1 LQKFFFNPKSI
12 ITIISI
18 HMFITTSFKL
28 VVNREEKNQI
38 LKLMRNF
45 SSAVRFSY
53 KRLLEGF
60 TTLQTYTITRQKF
73 PELNSH
79 YVSCAVEKAR
89 EIFQSCKAR
98 GQNPK
103 KLIFGGRTLFE
114 KLKKNHLQGKRLKE
128 LKRKWKEKRQGTLL
142 SIGAKH
148 KTHKGNLNLRF
159 IPAEKGKNNL
169 WLRIALKNR
178 KFILARVKRDLSGK
192 SDKWALFLAKILSG
206 EQFPYTVE
214 LKLKDGQIYGFV
226 KFLLDVP
233 PQTITKEKGV
243 IGIDVNA
250 RPFHLA
256 LAEVSTDGNLQSYKS
271 IYLSHL
277 LKFKSRNRKEYEEWL
292 IAHEVVRFAKEKNKA
307 IAIEDIKKLPKGKR
321 GDGKAKLRKI
331 LQFFS
336 YRRIL
341 KKIESLAIWEGIEI
355 VKVNPAFTSVIGMM
369 KYCPQYFIDKDI
381 AGAYVIG
388 RKALGFKEE
397 IPKNYKKLLKSQVY
411 IQYALWRLGKM
422 EEELAGR
429 LNEEKNKYKANGI
442 KRDLRRLKREKK
454 FLEKFLMEM
463 SNSKSS
469 QSEPE
474 TQEQGNLGK
483 EPVRGEKSS
492 QKLWRVLRVAFA
504 IPLLGRLFVRDFS
517 PLRPLMVQG
526 KWEGIAERLGPDGF
540 AGPP

>member
-1 LQKFFFNPKSI
+1 
-12 ITIISI
+12 
-18 HMFITTSFKL
+18 MFITTCFKL

-60 TTLQTYTITRQKF
+60 TTLQAYTITRQKF

-103 KLIFGGRTLFE
+103 KLVFGGRALFE

-148 KTHKGNLNLRF
+148 ITHKGNLNLRF
-159 IPAEKGKNNL
+159 IPIEKDKNNL

-178 KFILARVKRDLSGK
+178 KFILARVKRGSSGK
-192 SDKWALFLAKILSG
+192 SDKWALFLEKILSG

-226 KFLLDVP
+226 RFSLDVP
-233 PQTITKEKGV
+233 SQTITKSKGV

-256 LAEVSTDGNLQSYKS
+256 LAEVSSDGNLQSYKS

-277 LKFKSRNRKEYEEWL
+277 LKCKSRNTKEYEEWL
-292 IAHEVVRFAKEKNKA
+292 IAHEVIRFAKEKGKA
-307 IAIEDIKKLPKGKR
+307 IAVEDIQKLPKGKR

-341 KKIESLAIWEGIEI
+341 KKIESLANQEGIEV

-397 IPKNYKKLLKSQVY
+397 IPENYKKLLKSQIY

-422 EEELAGR
+422 EEELR
-429 LNEEKNKYKANGI
+429 NKLNQEKNKYKANGI
-442 KRDLRRLKREKK
+442 KRDLRKLKREKK
-454 FLEKFLMEM
+454 FLEKFLMET
-463 SNSKSS
+463 NGKESS

-474 TQEQGNLGK
+474 TQKQGNQRK
-483 EPVRGEKSS
+483 EPVRGPGSG

-517 PLRPLMVQG
+517 PLRPVVVQG
-526 KWEGIAERLGPDGF
+526 KWERIASRLGPDGF
-540 AGPP
+540 AGPS

>member
-1 LQKFFFNPKSI
+1 
-12 ITIISI
+12 
-18 HMFITTSFKL
+18 MFITTCFKL
-28 VVNREEKNQI
+28 VVNREEKEQI

-45 SSAVRFSY
+45 SSAVRSSY
-53 KRLLEGF
+53 KRILEGF
-60 TTLQTYTITRQKF
+60 TTLQAYAITRQKF

-79 YVSCAVEKAR
+79 YVNCAVEKAR
-89 EIFQSCKAR
+89 EIFQSCKSR

-114 KLKKNHLQGKRLKE
+114 KLKKKHLQGKRLRE
-128 LKRKWKEKRQGTLL
+128 LKRKWKEKRQGNLL
-142 SIGAKH
+142 SIGTKH

-159 IPAEKGKNNL
+159 IPAEKGKNNFL
-169 WLRIALKNR
+169 LRIALKNR
-178 KFILARVKRDLSGK
+178 KFILAKVKRDLSGK

-206 EQFPYTVE
+206 DKFPYTVE
-214 LKLKDGQIYGFV
+214 LKLKDGQIYGFA
-226 KFLLDVP
+226 KFSLDVP
-233 PQTITKEKGV
+233 PQTITKSKGV

-256 LAEVSTDGNLQSYKS
+256 LAEVSSDGNLQSYKS

-277 LKFKSRNRKEYEEWL
+277 LKYKSRNRKEYEEWL
-292 IAHEVVRFAKEKNKA
+292 IAHEVVKFAKEKNKA
-307 IAIEDIKKLPKGKR
+307 VAIEDIKNLPKGKR
-321 GDGKAKLRKI
+321 GDGKAKFRKI

-336 YRRIL
+336 YKRIL
-341 KKIESLAIWEGIEI
+341 KKIESLANQEGIEI

-369 KYCPQYFIDKDI
+369 KYCPQYFIDKDV

-388 RKALGFKEE
+388 RKALGFKEK
-397 IPKNYKKLLKSQVY
+397 IPENYKKLLKSQIY
-411 IQYALWRLGKM
+411 IQYALWRLGKV
-422 EEELAGR
+422 EEELVGK

-442 KRDLRRLKREKK
+442 KRDLRRVKKEKK
-454 FLEKFLMEM
+454 FLEKFLVEM
-463 SNSKSS
+463 SNRKESS

-474 TQEQGNLGK
+474 TQKQVYRRK
-483 EPVRGEKSS
+483 EPVRGPEGG

-526 KWEGIAERLGPDGF
+526 KWEGIASRLGPDGF

>member
-1 LQKFFFNPKSI
+1 
-12 ITIISI
+12 
-18 HMFITTSFKL
+18 MFITACFKL
-28 VVNREEKNQI
+28 VVNREEKEQI
-38 LKLMRNF
+38 LKLMRSF

-60 TTLQTYTITRQKF
+60 TTLQAYKITRQKF

-103 KLIFGGRTLFE
+103 KLIFGGRALFE
-114 KLKKNHLQGKRLKE
+114 KLKKNHLQGRRLKE
-128 LKRKWKEKRQGTLL
+128 LKRKWREKRQGTLI

-148 KTHKGNLNLRF
+148 ITHKGNLNLRF
-159 IPAEKGKNNL
+159 IPAEKGKNNFL
-169 WLRIALKNR
+169 LRIALKNR
-178 KFILARVKRDLSGK
+178 KFILAKVKRDLSGK

-226 KFLLDVP
+226 KFSLDVP

-256 LAEVSTDGNLQSYKS
+256 LAEVSPDGNLQSYKS

-277 LKFKSRNRKEYEEWL
+277 LKYKSRNRKEYEEWL
-292 IAHEVVRFAKEKNKA
+292 IAHEIIKFAKEKGKA
-307 IAIEDIKKLPKGKR
+307 IAVEDIQKLPKGKR

-341 KKIESLAIWEGIEI
+341 KKIESLANQKGIEV

-388 RKALGFKEE
+388 RKALGFQEK
-397 IPKNYKKLLKSQVY
+397 IPENYKKLLKSQIY

-422 EEELAGR
+422 EEELKNK
-429 LNEEKNKYKANGI
+429 LNQEKNKYKANGI
-442 KRDLRRLKREKK
+442 KRDLRKLKKEKK
-454 FLEKFLMEM
+454 FLEKFLVEV
-463 SNSKSS
+463 SNRKSS
-469 QSEPE
+469 QGEPE
-474 TQEQGNLGK
+474 TQEQGDQRK
-483 EPVRGEKSS
+483 EPVRGPESG

-517 PLRPLMVQG
+517 PLRPVMVQG
-526 KWEGIAERLGPDGF
+526 KWERIAGRLGPDGF
-540 AGPP
+540 AVPP

>member
-1 LQKFFFNPKSI
+1 
-12 ITIISI
+12 
-18 HMFITTSFKL
+18 MFITTCFKL
-28 VVNREEKNQI
+28 VVNEEEKNQI
-38 LKLMRNF
+38 LKLMRSF

-60 TTLQTYTITRQKF
+60 TTLQAYKITRQKF

-79 YVSCAVEKAR
+79 YVNCAVEKAR

-114 KLKKNHLQGKRLKE
+114 KIKKNHLQGKRLKE
-128 LKRKWKEKRQGTLL
+128 LKRKWKEKRQGALL

-148 KTHKGNLNLRF
+148 ITHKGNLNLRF

-169 WLRIALKNR
+169 YLRIALRNR
-178 KFILARVKRDLSGK
+178 NFILVRVKRDLSGK
-192 SDKWALFLAKILSG
+192 SDKWALFLAKIISG

-226 KFLLDVP
+226 RFSLDVP

-256 LAEVSTDGNLQSYKS
+256 LAEVSPDGNLQSYKS

-277 LKFKSRNRKEYEEWL
+277 LKYKSRNRKEYEEWL
-292 IAHEVVRFAKEKNKA
+292 IAHEVIRFAKEKGKA

-341 KKIESLAIWEGIEI
+341 KKIESLANQEGMEI

-381 AGAYVIG
+381 AGACVIG

-397 IPKNYKKLLKSQVY
+397 IPQNYKKLLKSQIY
-411 IQYALWRLGKM
+411 IQYALWRLGRM
-422 EEELAGR
+422 EEDLMGK
-429 LNEEKNKYKANGI
+429 LKEERNKYKANGI

-454 FLEKFLMEM
+454 FLEKFLVET
-463 SNSKSS
+463 NRKESS

-474 TQEQGNLGK
+474 TQEQVDRRK
-483 EPVRGEKSS
+483 EPVRGPGSG

-504 IPLLGRLFVRDFS
+504 IPLLGKSFARDFS
-517 PLRPLMVQG
+517 PLRPVVVQG
-526 KWEGIAERLGPDGF
+526 KWEGIAMRLGPDGF
-540 AGPP
+540 VGPP

>member
-1 LQKFFFNPKSI
+1 
-12 ITIISI
+12 
-18 HMFITTSFKL
+18 MFITTTFKL
-28 VVNREEKNQI
+28 VVNKEEKEQI

-53 KRLLEGF
+53 KRFLEGF
-60 TTLQTYTITRQKF
+60 TALQAYKITRQKF

-89 EIFQSCKAR
+89 QIFQSCKSR

-128 LKRKWKEKRQGTLL
+128 LKRKWKEKRQGNLL

-148 KTHKGNLNLRF
+148 ITHKGNLNLRF
-159 IPAEKGKNNL
+159 IPAERGKNNFC
-169 WLRIALKNR
+169 LRIALRNR
-178 KFILARVKRDLSGK
+178 KFILAKVKRDLSGK

-206 EQFPYTVE
+206 DKFPYTVE

-226 KFLLDVP
+226 RFSLDVP
-233 PQTITKEKGV
+233 PQTITKAKGV

-256 LAEVSTDGNLQSYKS
+256 IAEISSDGNLQSYKS

-277 LKFKSRNRKEYEEWL
+277 LKYKSRNRKEYEEWL
-292 IAHEVVRFAKEKNKA
+292 IAHEVIKFAKEKGKA
-307 IAIEDIKKLPKGKR
+307 IAIEDIGNLPKGRR

-341 KKIESLAIWEGIEI
+341 KKIESLAIREGIEV
-355 VKVNPAFTSVIGMM
+355 VKVNPAFTSLIGMM
-369 KYCPQYFIDKDI
+369 KYCPQYFIDKDV

-388 RKALGFKEE
+388 RKALGFQEE
-397 IPKNYKKLLKSQVY
+397 IPENYKKLLKSQIY

-422 EEELAGR
+422 EEELR
-429 LNEEKNKYKANGI
+429 NKLNQEKNKYKANGI
-442 KRDLRRLKREKK
+442 KRDLRRLKRERK
-454 FLEKFLMEM
+454 FLERFLFEM
-463 SNSKSS
+463 SNNKSS

-474 TQEQGNLGK
+474 TQKQVNLWK
-483 EPVRGEKSS
+483 EPVRGPESG
-492 QKLWRVLRVAFA
+492 QKLWRVLRVAFV
-504 IPLLGRLFVRDFS
+504 IPLLGRFCVRDFS

-526 KWEGIAERLGPDGF
+526 KWEGIAIRLGPVGF

>member
-1 LQKFFFNPKSI
+1 
-12 ITIISI
+12 
-18 HMFITTSFKL
+18 
-28 VVNREEKNQI
+28 
-38 LKLMRNF
+38 
-45 SSAVRFSY
+45 
-53 KRLLEGF
+53 
-60 TTLQTYTITRQKF
+60 
-73 PELNSH
+73 
-79 YVSCAVEKAR
+79 
-89 EIFQSCKAR
+89 
-98 GQNPK
+98 
-103 KLIFGGRTLFE
+103 LFE
-114 KLKKNHLQGKRLKE
+114 KLKKKHLQGKRLRE
-128 LKRKWKEKRQGTLL
+128 LKRKWKEKRQGTLI

-148 KTHKGNLNLRF
+148 ITHKGNLNLRF

-178 KFILARVKRDLSGK
+178 KFILAKVKRDLSGK

-206 EQFPYTVE
+206 DKFPYTVE
-214 LKLKDGQIYGFV
+214 LKLKDSQIYGFV
-226 KFLLDVP
+226 RFSLGVP
-233 PQTITKEKGV
+233 PQTITKAKGV

-256 LAEVSTDGNLQSYKS
+256 LAEVSSDGNLQSYKS

-277 LKFKSRNRKEYEEWL
+277 LKYKSRNRKEYEEWL
-292 IAHEVVRFAKEKNKA
+292 IAHEVIRFAKEKGKA

-341 KKIESLAIWEGIEI
+341 KKIESLAIKEGIEI
-355 VKVNPAFTSVIGMM
+355 VKVNPAFTSFIGMM
-369 KYCPQYFIDKDI
+369 KYCPQYFIDKDV

-397 IPKNYKKLLKSQVY
+397 IPENYKKLLKNQTY

-422 EEELAGR
+422 EEDLKNK
-429 LNEEKNKYKANGI
+429 LNQEKNKYKANGI
-442 KRDLRRLKREKK
+442 KRDLRRLKRERK
-454 FLEKFLMEM
+454 FLEKFLIEV
-463 SNSKSS
+463 SSRKSS

-474 TQEQGNLGK
+474 TQEQGNRRK

-504 IPLLGRLFVRDFS
+504 MPLLGRSFVRDFS
-517 PLRPLMVQG
+517 PLRPVMVQG
-526 KWEGIAERLGPDGF
+526 KWEGIASRLGPDVALQGHLNMF
-540 AGPP
+540 ATKL

>member
-1 LQKFFFNPKSI
+1 
-12 ITIISI
+12 
-18 HMFITTSFKL
+18 MFITTSFKL
-28 VVNREEKNQI
+28 VVSKDEKEQI

-79 YVSCAVEKAR
+79 YVNCAVEKAR

-128 LKRKWKEKRQGTLL
+128 LKRKWKEKRQGTLI

-148 KTHKGNLNLRF
+148 ITHKGNLNLRF

-169 WLRIALKNR
+169 LLRIALKNR
-178 KFILARVKRDLSGK
+178 KFILAKVKRDLSGK

-214 LKLKDGQIYGFV
+214 LKLKDSQIYGFV
-226 KFLLDVP
+226 RFSLDVP
-233 PQTITKEKGV
+233 PQTITKSKGV

-256 LAEVSTDGNLQSYKS
+256 LAEVSPDGNLQSYKS

-277 LKFKSRNRKEYEEWL
+277 LKCKSRNRKEYEEWL
-292 IAHEVVRFAKEKNKA
+292 IAHEVIKFTKEKGKA

-321 GDGKAKLRKI
+321 GDGKAKIRKI

-341 KKIESLAIWEGIEI
+341 KKIESLANQEGIEI
-355 VKVNPAFTSVIGMM
+355 VKVNPAFTSLIGMM
-369 KYCPQYFIDKDI
+369 KYCPQYFIDKDV

-397 IPKNYKKLLKSQVY
+397 IPENYKKLLKSQIY

-422 EEELAGR
+422 EEELKNK
-429 LNEEKNKYKANGI
+429 LNQEKNKYKTNGI
-442 KRDLRRLKREKK
+442 KRDLRRLKKEKK
-454 FLEKFLMEM
+454 FLERFLVEV
-463 SNSKSS
+463 SNRKSS
-469 QSEPE
+469 QSESE
-474 TQEQGNLGK
+474 TQKQGNRRK
-483 EPVRGEKSS
+483 EPVRGPGSG

-504 IPLLGRLFVRDFS
+504 IPLLGRFCVRDFS
-517 PLRPLMVQG
+517 PLRPVMVQG
-526 KWEGIAERLGPDGF
+526 KWEGVASRLGPDGF

>member
-1 LQKFFFNPKSI
+1 
-12 ITIISI
+12 
-18 HMFITTSFKL
+18 MFITTTFKL
-28 VVNREEKNQI
+28 VVNKEEKNQI

-60 TTLQTYTITRQKF
+60 TTLQAYTITRQKF

-79 YVSCAVEKAR
+79 YVNCAVEKAR
-89 EIFQSCKAR
+89 EIFQSCKSR

-103 KLIFGGRTLFE
+103 KLVFGGRTLFE
-114 KLKKNHLQGKRLKE
+114 KLKKKHLQGKRLRE

-159 IPAEKGKNNL
+159 ITIEKGKNNL
-169 WLRIALKNR
+169 CLRIALRNR
-178 KFILARVKRDLSGK
+178 KFILVRVKRDLNGK
-192 SDKWALFLAKILSG
+192 SDKWALFLAKILLG
-206 EQFPYTVE
+206 DKFPYTVE

-226 KFLLDVP
+226 RFSLDVP

-256 LAEVSTDGNLQSYKS
+256 LAEVSPDGNLQSYKS

-277 LKFKSRNRKEYEEWL
+277 LKCKSRNRKEYEEWL
-292 IAHEVVRFAKEKNKA
+292 IAHEVIRFAKEKGKA
-307 IAIEDIKKLPKGKR
+307 IAIEYIKNLPKGKR

-341 KKIESLAIWEGIEI
+341 KKIESLANQEGIEI

-369 KYCPQYFIDKDI
+369 KYCPQYFIDKDV

-388 RKALGFKEE
+388 RKALGFQEKVPE
-397 IPKNYKKLLKSQVY
+397 NYKKLLKSQIY

-422 EEELAGR
+422 EEELKNK
-429 LNEEKNKYKANGI
+429 LNQEKNKYKANGI
-442 KRDLRRLKREKK
+442 KRDLRRLKKEKK
-454 FLEKFLMEM
+454 FLERFLVEV
-463 SNSKSS
+463 SNTKSS
-469 QSEPE
+469 QSESE
-474 TQEQGNLGK
+474 TQKQGNRRK
-483 EPVRGEKSS
+483 EPVRGPESG

-504 IPLLGRLFVRDFS
+504 IPLLGRSFVRDFS
-517 PLRPLMVQG
+517 PLRPVMVQG
-526 KWEGIAERLGPDGF
+526 RWEGIAMRLGPDGF

>member
-1 LQKFFFNPKSI
+1 
-12 ITIISI
+12 
-18 HMFITTSFKL
+18 MFITTSFKL

-38 LKLMRNF
+38 LKLMRSF
-45 SSAVRFSY
+45 SSAVRSSY

-60 TTLQTYTITRQKF
+60 TPSQAYKITRQKF

-79 YVSCAVEKAR
+79 YVSCAVEKVR

-148 KTHKGNLNLRF
+148 ITHKGNLNLRF
-159 IPAEKGKNNL
+159 TPIEKGKNNL

-214 LKLKDGQIYGFV
+214 LKLKDGQIYGFA
-226 KFLLDVP
+226 KFSLDVP
-233 PQTITKEKGV
+233 PQTITKAKGV

-256 LAEVSTDGNLQSYKS
+256 LAEVSPDGNLQSYKS

-277 LKFKSRNRKEYEEWL
+277 LRYRSRNRKEYEEWL
-292 IAHEVVRFAKEKNKA
+292 IAHEITRFAKEKNKA

-341 KKIESLAIWEGIEI
+341 KKIESLAIREGIEV

-369 KYCPQYFIDKDI
+369 KYCPQY
-381 AGAYVIG
+381 
-388 RKALGFKEE
+388 L
-397 IPKNYKKLLKSQVY
+397 
-411 IQYALWRLGKM
+411 
-422 EEELAGR
+422 
-429 LNEEKNKYKANGI
+429 
-442 KRDLRRLKREKK
+442 
-454 FLEKFLMEM
+454 
-463 SNSKSS
+463 
-469 QSEPE
+469 
-474 TQEQGNLGK
+474 
-483 EPVRGEKSS
+483 
-492 QKLWRVLRVAFA
+492 
-504 IPLLGRLFVRDFS
+504 
-517 PLRPLMVQG
+517 
-526 KWEGIAERLGPDGF
+526 
-540 AGPP
+540 

>member
-1 LQKFFFNPKSI
+1 
-12 ITIISI
+12 
-18 HMFITTSFKL
+18 MFITTCFKL
-28 VVNREEKNQI
+28 VVNEEEKEQI

-60 TTLQTYTITRQKF
+60 TTLQAYKITRQKF

-79 YVSCAVEKAR
+79 YVNCAVEKAR

-103 KLIFGGRTLFE
+103 KLIFGGRALFE
-114 KLKKNHLQGKRLKE
+114 KLKKNHLQGKRLRE
-128 LKRKWKEKRQGTLL
+128 LKRKWREKRQGTLI

-148 KTHKGNLNLRF
+148 ITHKGNLNLRF
-159 IPAEKGKNNL
+159 TPAEKGKNNL
-169 WLRIALKNR
+169 CLRIALKNR

-214 LKLKDGQIYGFV
+214 LKLKDSQIYGFV
-226 KFLLDVP
+226 RFSLGVP
-233 PQTITKEKGV
+233 PQTITKAKGV

-256 LAEVSTDGNLQSYKS
+256 LAEVSSDGDLQSYKS

-277 LKFKSRNRKEYEEWL
+277 LKYKSRNRKEYEEWL
-292 IAHEVVRFAKEKNKA
+292 IAHEIVRFAKEKNKA
-307 IAIEDIKKLPKGKR
+307 IAIEDIKDLPKGKR

-341 KKIESLAIWEGIEI
+341 KKIESLANQEGIEI
-355 VKVNPAFTSVIGMM
+355 VRVNPAFTSVIGMM
-369 KYCPQYFIDKDI
+369 KYCPQYFIDKDV

-388 RKALGFKEE
+388 RKALGFQEE

-422 EEELAGR
+422 EEDLKNK
-429 LNEEKNKYKANGI
+429 LNQEKNKYKANGI
-442 KRDLRRLKREKK
+442 KRDLRRLKKEKK
-454 FLEKFLMEM
+454 FLEKFLVEI
-463 SNSKSS
+463 SNRKSS

-474 TQEQGNLGK
+474 TQEQVDRRK
-483 EPVRGEKSS
+483 EPVMGPGSG

-504 IPLLGRLFVRDFS
+504 IALLGRSFVRDFS
-517 PLRPLMVQG
+517 PLRPVMVQG
-526 KWEGIAERLGPDGF
+526 KWEGVASRLGPDGF
-540 AGPP
+540 VGPP

>member
-1 LQKFFFNPKSI
+1 
-12 ITIISI
+12 
-18 HMFITTSFKL
+18 MFITTCFKL
-28 VVNREEKNQI
+28 VVNEEEKEQI

-60 TTLQTYTITRQKF
+60 TTLQAYKITRQKF

-79 YVSCAVEKAR
+79 YVNCAVEKAR

-103 KLIFGGRTLFE
+103 KLIFGGRALFE
-114 KLKKNHLQGKRLKE
+114 KLKKNHLQGKRLRE
-128 LKRKWKEKRQGTLL
+128 LKRKWREKRQGTLI

-148 KTHKGNLNLRF
+148 ITHKGNLNLRF
-159 IPAEKGKNNL
+159 TPAEKGKNNL
-169 WLRIALKNR
+169 CLRIALKNR

-214 LKLKDGQIYGFV
+214 LKLKDSQIYGFV
-226 KFLLDVP
+226 RFSLGVP
-233 PQTITKEKGV
+233 PQTITKAKGV

-256 LAEVSTDGNLQSYKS
+256 LAEVSPDGNLQSYKS

-277 LKFKSRNRKEYEEWL
+277 LKYKSRNRKEYEEWL
-292 IAHEVVRFAKEKNKA
+292 IAHEIVRFAKEKNKA
-307 IAIEDIKKLPKGKR
+307 IAIEDIKDLPKGKR

-341 KKIESLAIWEGIEI
+341 KKIESLANQDGIEV
-355 VKVNPAFTSVIGMM
+355 VKVNPAFTSLIGMM

-388 RKALGFKEE
+388 RKALGFKEK
-397 IPKNYKKLLKSQVY
+397 IPDNYKKLLKSQVY
-411 IQYALWRLGKM
+411 IQYALWRLGKI
-422 EEELAGR
+422 EDELKNK
-429 LNEEKNKYKANGI
+429 LNQEKNKYKANGI
-442 KRDLRRLKREKK
+442 KRDLRKLKREKK
-454 FLEKFLMEM
+454 FLEKFLVEV
-463 SNSKSS
+463 SGRKSP

-474 TQEQGNLGK
+474 TQKQVDRRK
-483 EPVRGEKSS
+483 EPVRGPESG

-504 IPLLGRLFVRDFS
+504 MPLLGRSFVRDFS
-517 PLRPLMVQG
+517 PLRPVMVQG
-526 KWEGIAERLGPDGF
+526 KWEGIASRLGPDGF

>member
-1 LQKFFFNPKSI
+1 
-12 ITIISI
+12 
-18 HMFITTSFKL
+18 MFITTSFKL
-28 VVNREEKNQI
+28 VVSKDEKEQI

-60 TTLQTYTITRQKF
+60 TTLQAYKITRKRF

-89 EIFQSCKAR
+89 EILQSCKAR
-98 GQNPK
+98 EQNPK
-103 KLIFGGRTLFE
+103 KIIFGGRTLFE

-128 LKRKWKEKRQGTLL
+128 LKRKWRERRQGTLI

-148 KTHKGNLNLRF
+148 ITHKGNLNLRF

-169 WLRIALKNR
+169 YLRIALKNR
-178 KFILARVKRDLSGK
+178 KFISAKVKRDLSGK

-226 KFLLDVP
+226 RFSLGVL
-233 PQTITKEKGV
+233 PQTITKAKGV

-271 IYLSHL
+271 IYLSHI
-277 LKFKSRNRKEYEEWL
+277 LKHRSRNRKEYEEWL
-292 IAHEVVRFAKEKNKA
+292 IAHEIVRFAKEKNKA
-307 IAIEDIKKLPKGKR
+307 IAIEDIGKLPKGKR
-321 GDGKAKLRKI
+321 GDGKAKIRKI

-341 KKIESLAIWEGIEI
+341 KKIESLAIKEGIEV

-369 KYCPQYFIDKDI
+369 KYCPQYFIDKDV

-388 RKALGFKEE
+388 RKALGFQEK
-397 IPKNYKKLLKSQVY
+397 IPENYKKLLKSQIY

-422 EEELAGR
+422 EEELKDK
-429 LNEEKNKYKANGI
+429 LNQEKNKYKANGI
-442 KRDLRRLKREKK
+442 KRDLRKLKREKK
-454 FLEKFLMEM
+454 FLERFLFET
-463 SNSKSS
+463 NKSS

-474 TQEQGNLGK
+474 TQEQVDRRK
-483 EPVRGEKSS
+483 EPVRGPESG

-517 PLRPLMVQG
+517 PLRSVMVQG
-526 KWEGIAERLGPDGF
+526 KWEGIASRLGPDGF

>member
-1 LQKFFFNPKSI
+1 
-12 ITIISI
+12 
-18 HMFITTSFKL
+18 MFITTSFKL
-28 VVNREEKNQI
+28 VVSKEEKEQI

-60 TTLQTYTITRQKF
+60 TNLQAYIITRQKF

-79 YVSCAVEKAR
+79 YVNCAVEKAR
-89 EIFQSCKAR
+89 EIFQSCKSR

-159 IPAEKGKNNL
+159 IPIEKGKNNL
-169 WLRIALKNR
+169 YLRIALKSR
-178 KFILARVKRDLSGK
+178 KFILAKVKRDLSGK
-192 SDKWALFLAKILSG
+192 SDKWALFLSKILSG
-206 EQFPYTVE
+206 DKFPYTVE

-226 KFLLDVP
+226 RFSLDVP
-233 PQTITKEKGV
+233 PQTITKEKGM

-256 LAEVSTDGNLQSYKS
+256 LAEISPDGNLQSYKS
-271 IYLSHL
+271 IYLSHI
-277 LKFKSRNRKEYEEWL
+277 LKCRSRNRKEYEEWL
-292 IAHEVVRFAKEKNKA
+292 IAHEVIRFAKEKGKA
-307 IAIEDIKKLPKGKR
+307 IAIEDIQKLPKGKR
-321 GDGKAKLRKI
+321 GDGKAKIRKI

-341 KKIESLAIWEGIEI
+341 KKIESLANQEGIEI
-355 VKVNPAFTSVIGMM
+355 VKVNPAFTSLIGMM
-369 KYCPQYFIDKDI
+369 KYCPQYFIDKDV

-388 RKALGFKEE
+388 RKALGFQEE
-397 IPKNYKKLLKSQVY
+397 IPENYKKLLKSQIY

-422 EEELAGR
+422 EEDLKNK
-429 LNEEKNKYKANGI
+429 LKQEKNKYKANVI
-442 KRDLRRLKREKK
+442 KRDLRKLKREKK

-463 SNSKSS
+463 SNRKESS

-474 TQEQGNLGK
+474 TQEQGHRRK
-483 EPVRGEKSS
+483 EPVRGSESG
-492 QKLWRVLRVAFA
+492 QKLWRVLRVALY
-504 IPLLGRLFVRDFS
+504 IPLLGRLFARDFS
-517 PLRPLMVQG
+517 PLRPVMVQG
-526 KWEGIAERLGPDGF
+526 RWEGIAGRIGPDGF

>member
-1 LQKFFFNPKSI
+1 
-12 ITIISI
+12 
-18 HMFITTSFKL
+18 M
-28 VVNREEKNQI
+28 
-38 LKLMRNF
+38 
-45 SSAVRFSY
+45 
-53 KRLLEGF
+53 EG
-60 TTLQTYTITRQKF
+60 
-73 PELNSH
+73 
-79 YVSCAVEKAR
+79 
-89 EIFQSCKAR
+89 
-98 GQNPK
+98 
-103 KLIFGGRTLFE
+103 
-114 KLKKNHLQGKRLKE
+114 KE
-128 LKRKWKEKRQGTLL
+128 YGTLI

-148 KTHKGNLNLRF
+148 ITHKGNLNLRF
-159 IPAEKGKNNL
+159 ITIEKGKNNL
-169 WLRIALKNR
+169 WLRVALKNR

-206 EQFPYTVE
+206 DKFPYTVE

-226 KFLLDVP
+226 RFSLDVP
-233 PQTITKEKGV
+233 PQTITKSKGV

-256 LAEVSTDGNLQSYKS
+256 LAEVSSDGNLQSYKS
-271 IYLSHL
+271 IYLSHI
-277 LKFKSRNRKEYEEWL
+277 LKYKNRSRKEYEEWL
-292 IAHEVVRFAKEKNKA
+292 IAHEITRFAKEKNKA
-307 IAIEDIKKLPKGKR
+307 IAIEDIGKLPKGKR

-341 KKIESLAIWEGIEI
+341 KKIESLANQEGIEI
-355 VKVNPAFTSVIGMM
+355 VKVNPAFTSIIGMM

-397 IPKNYKKLLKSQVY
+397 IPENYKKLLKSQVY

-422 EEELAGR
+422 EDELKNK
-429 LNEEKNKYKANGI
+429 LNQEKNKYKANGI
-442 KRDLRRLKREKK
+442 KRDLRRLKKEKK

-463 SNSKSS
+463 SNRKESS

-474 TQEQGNLGK
+474 TQEQGNLRK

-504 IPLLGRLFVRDFS
+504 IPLLGKSFVRDFS
-517 PLRPLMVQG
+517 PLRPVVVQG
-526 KWEGIAERLGPDGF
+526 MWEGIAKRLGPDGF

>member
-1 LQKFFFNPKSI
+1 
-12 ITIISI
+12 
-18 HMFITTSFKL
+18 MFITTSFKL

-53 KRLLEGF
+53 KRLLESF
-60 TTLQTYTITRQKF
+60 TPSQAYKITRQKF

-79 YVSCAVEKAR
+79 YVSCAAEKAR

-128 LKRKWKEKRQGTLL
+128 LKRKWKEKRQGTLI

-169 WLRIALKNR
+169 LLRIALKNR

-226 KFLLDVP
+226 RFSLDVP
-233 PQTITKEKGV
+233 PQTITKAKGV

-256 LAEVSTDGNLQSYKS
+256 LAEVSSDGNLQSYKS

-277 LKFKSRNRKEYEEWL
+277 LKYKNRNRKEYEEWL
-292 IAHEVVRFAKEKNKA
+292 IAHEVVRFAKEKGKA

-341 KKIESLAIWEGIEI
+341 KKIESLANQEGIEV

-397 IPKNYKKLLKSQVY
+397 IPENYRKLLESQIY

-422 EEELAGR
+422 EEDLKNK
-429 LNEEKNKYKANGI
+429 LNQEKNKYKANGI

-454 FLEKFLMEM
+454 FLERFLIEV
-463 SNSKSS
+463 SSGKSS

-474 TQEQGNLGK
+474 TQEQGHRRK
-483 EPVRGEKSS
+483 EPVRGPESG

-504 IPLLGRLFVRDFS
+504 IPLLGGFFVRDFS
-517 PLRPLMVQG
+517 PLRPVVVQG
-526 KWEGIAERLGPDGF
+526 KWEGIASRLGPDGF

>member
-1 LQKFFFNPKSI
+1 
-12 ITIISI
+12 
-18 HMFITTSFKL
+18 MFITTSFKL
-28 VVNREEKNQI
+28 VVGKDEKEQI

-60 TTLQTYTITRQKF
+60 TTLQTYKITRQKF

-89 EIFQSCKAR
+89 EIFQSCKSR

-114 KLKKNHLQGKRLKE
+114 KLKKKHLQGKRLKE
-128 LKRKWKEKRQGTLL
+128 LKRKWREKRQGTLL

-148 KTHKGNLNLRF
+148 ETHKGNLNLRF
-159 IPAEKGKNNL
+159 ITAEKGKNNL
-169 WLRIALKNR
+169 LLRIALKNR

-192 SDKWALFLAKILSG
+192 SDKWALFLSKIISG

-226 KFLLDVP
+226 RFSFDVP

-256 LAEVSTDGNLQSYKS
+256 LAEVSPDGNLQSYKS

-277 LKFKSRNRKEYEEWL
+277 LKCKGRNRKEYEEWL
-292 IAHEVVRFAKEKNKA
+292 VAHEVVKFAKEKNKA
-307 IAIEDIKKLPKGKR
+307 IAIEDIQKLPKGKR

-336 YRRIL
+336 Y
-341 KKIESLAIWEGIEI
+341 
-355 VKVNPAFTSVIGMM
+355 PT
-369 KYCPQYFIDKDI
+369 
-381 AGAYVIG
+381 
-388 RKALGFKEE
+388 
-397 IPKNYKKLLKSQVY
+397 
-411 IQYALWRLGKM
+411 
-422 EEELAGR
+422 
-429 LNEEKNKYKANGI
+429 
-442 KRDLRRLKREKK
+442 
-454 FLEKFLMEM
+454 
-463 SNSKSS
+463 
-469 QSEPE
+469 
-474 TQEQGNLGK
+474 
-483 EPVRGEKSS
+483 
-492 QKLWRVLRVAFA
+492 
-504 IPLLGRLFVRDFS
+504 FS
-517 PLRPLMVQG
+517 PLRPVVVQG
-526 KWEGIAERLGPDGF
+526 KWEGIASRLGPDGF

>member
-1 LQKFFFNPKSI
+1 
-12 ITIISI
+12 
-18 HMFITTSFKL
+18 MFITTCFKIL
-28 VVNREEKNQI
+28 VSKEDKNQI

-60 TTLQTYTITRQKF
+60 TALQAYTITKQKF

-114 KLKKNHLQGKRLKE
+114 KLTKKHLQGKRLKE
-128 LKRKWKEKRQGTLL
+128 LKRKWKEKRQGTLI

-148 KTHKGNLNLRF
+148 RTHKGNLNLRF

-178 KFILARVKRDLSGK
+178 KFILAKVKRDLSGK
-192 SDKWALFLAKILSG
+192 SDKWALFLAKIISG

-226 KFLLDVP
+226 RLSYDVP
-233 PQTITKEKGV
+233 PQTITKSKGV

-256 LAEVSTDGNLQSYKS
+256 LAEVSSDGNLQSYKS

-277 LKFKSRNRKEYEEWL
+277 LKCKSRNRKEYEEWL
-292 IAHEVVRFAKEKNKA
+292 IAHEVIKFAKEKGKA

-341 KKIESLAIWEGIEI
+341 KKIESLANQEGIEI
-355 VKVNPAFTSVIGMM
+355 VKVNPAFTSIIGMM
-369 KYCPQYFIDKDI
+369 KYCPQYFIDKDV

-388 RKALGFKEE
+388 RKALGFKEK
-397 IPKNYKKLLKSQVY
+397 IPENYKKLLKSQIY

-422 EEELAGR
+422 EEDLKNK
-429 LNEEKNKYKANGI
+429 LNQERNKYKANGI
-442 KRDLRRLKREKK
+442 KRDLRRLKKEKK
-454 FLEKFLMEM
+454 FLERFLIEV
-463 SNSKSS
+463 SSRKSS

-474 TQEQGNLGK
+474 TQKQGNLGK

-492 QKLWRVLRVAFA
+492 QKLWRALRVAFA
-504 IPLLGRLFVRDFS
+504 IPLLGRLFVRDLS

-526 KWEGIAERLGPDGF
+526 KWERIASRLGPDGF

>member
-1 LQKFFFNPKSI
+1 
-12 ITIISI
+12 
-18 HMFITTSFKL
+18 
-28 VVNREEKNQI
+28 
-38 LKLMRNF
+38 MRNF

-60 TTLQTYTITRQKF
+60 TTLQAYTITRKRF

-79 YVSCAVEKAR
+79 YVNCAVEKAR
-89 EIFQSCKAR
+89 EILQSCKAR
-98 GQNPK
+98 EQNPK
-103 KLIFGGRTLFE
+103 KIIFGGKTLFE

-128 LKRKWKEKRQGTLL
+128 LKRKWRERRQGTLI

-148 KTHKGNLNLRF
+148 ITHKGNLNLRF

-169 WLRIALKNR
+169 YLRIALKNR
-178 KFILARVKRDLSGK
+178 KFISAKVKRDLSGK

-226 KFLLDVP
+226 RFSLGVL
-233 PQTITKEKGV
+233 PQTITKAKGV

-271 IYLSHL
+271 IYLSHI
-277 LKFKSRNRKEYEEWL
+277 LKHRSRNRKEYEEWL
-292 IAHEVVRFAKEKNKA
+292 IAHEIVRFAKEKNKA
-307 IAIEDIKKLPKGKR
+307 IAIEDIGKLPKGKR
-321 GDGKAKLRKI
+321 GDGKAKIRKI

-341 KKIESLAIWEGIEI
+341 KKIESLAIKEGIEI

-369 KYCPQYFIDKDI
+369 KYCPQYFIDKDV

-397 IPKNYKKLLKSQVY
+397 IPENYKKLLKSQVY

-422 EEELAGR
+422 EEELKDK
-429 LNEEKNKYKANGI
+429 LNQEKNKYKANGI
-442 KRDLRRLKREKK
+442 KRYLRRLERERK
-454 FLEKFLMEM
+454 FLEKFLVEV
-463 SNSKSS
+463 SSRESS

-474 TQEQGNLGK
+474 TQKQVDRRK

-517 PLRPLMVQG
+517 PLRPVMVQG
-526 KWEGIAERLGPDGF
+526 KWEGIASRLGPDGF

>member
-1 LQKFFFNPKSI
+1 
-12 ITIISI
+12 
-18 HMFITTSFKL
+18 MFITTCFKL
-28 VVNREEKNQI
+28 VVNKEEKNQI

-45 SSAVRFSY
+45 SSAVRSSY
-53 KRLLEGF
+53 KRLLESF
-60 TTLQTYTITRQKF
+60 TPSQAYTVTRQKF

-89 EIFQSCKAR
+89 EIFQSCKSR

-103 KLIFGGRTLFE
+103 KLIFGGRALFE
-114 KLKKNHLQGKRLKE
+114 KLKKNHLQGKRLRE

-148 KTHKGNLNLRF
+148 ITHKGNLNLRF

-169 WLRIALKNR
+169 LLRIALKNR
-178 KFILARVKRDLSGK
+178 KFILAKVKRDLSGK

-226 KFLLDVP
+226 RFSLGVP
-233 PQTITKEKGV
+233 PQTITKAKGV

-250 RPFHLA
+250 KPFHLA
-256 LAEVSTDGNLQSYKS
+256 LAEVSPDGNLQSYKS
-271 IYLSHL
+271 IYLSHI
-277 LKFKSRNRKEYEEWL
+277 LKYKSRNRKECEECL
-292 IAHEVVRFAKEKNKA
+292 IAHEIVRFAREKGKA

-341 KKIESLAIWEGIEI
+341 KKIESLANQEGIEV
-355 VKVNPAFTSVIGMM
+355 VKVNPAFTSLIGMM
-369 KYCPQYFIDKDI
+369 KYCPQYFIDKDV

-388 RKALGFKEE
+388 RKALGFQEK
-397 IPKNYKKLLKSQVY
+397 IPENYKKLLKSQIY
-411 IQYALWRLGKM
+411 IQYALWRLRKM
-422 EEELAGR
+422 EEDLR
-429 LNEEKNKYKANGI
+429 NKLKEEKNKYKANGI
-442 KRDLRRLKREKK
+442 KRDLRKLKREKK
-454 FLEKFLMEM
+454 FLERFLFEV
-463 SNSKSS
+463 SRKSS

-474 TQEQGNLGK
+474 TQEQGNQRK
-483 EPVRGEKSS
+483 EPVRGPESG

-504 IPLLGRLFVRDFS
+504 IPLLGRSFVRDFS
-517 PLRPLMVQG
+517 PLRPVMVQG
-526 KWEGIAERLGPDGF
+526 RWEGIASRLGPDGF

>member
-1 LQKFFFNPKSI
+1 
-12 ITIISI
+12 
-18 HMFITTSFKL
+18 MFITTTFKL

-53 KRLLEGF
+53 KRFLGGF
-60 TTLQTYTITRQKF
+60 TALQAYKITRQKF

-79 YVSCAVEKAR
+79 YINCAVEKAR
-89 EIFQSCKAR
+89 EIFQSCKSR
-98 GQNPK
+98 RQNPK

-114 KLKKNHLQGKRLKE
+114 KLKKNHLQGKRSEE

-148 KTHKGNLNLRF
+148 ITHKGNLNLRF
-159 IPAEKGKNNL
+159 IPDEKCKNNL
-169 WLRIALKNR
+169 LLRIALKNR
-178 KFILARVKRDLSGK
+178 KFIIAKVKRDLSGK

-214 LKLKDGQIYGFV
+214 LKLKDGQIYGFA
-226 KFLLDVP
+226 KFSLDVP
-233 PQTITKEKGV
+233 PQAITKEKGV

-250 RPFHLA
+250 RPSHLA
-256 LAEVSTDGNLQSYKS
+256 LAEVSPDGNLQSYKS

-277 LKFKSRNRKEYEEWL
+277 LECRSRNRKEYEEWL
-292 IAHEVVRFAKEKNKA
+292 IAHEVIKFAKEKGKA
-307 IAIEDIKKLPKGKR
+307 IAIEDIKNLPKGKR
-321 GDGKAKLRKI
+321 GDGKAKIRKI

-341 KKIESLAIWEGIEI
+341 NKIESLANQEGIEI

-369 KYCPQYFIDKDI
+369 KYCPQYFIDKDV

-397 IPKNYKKLLKSQVY
+397 IPENYKKLLKSKVY

-422 EEELAGR
+422 EEELKNK
-429 LNEEKNKYKANGI
+429 LNQEKNKYKANGI
-442 KRDLRRLKREKK
+442 KRDLRRLKKEKK
-454 FLEKFLMEM
+454 FLEKFLEKFLMET
-463 SNSKSS
+463 NKSS

-474 TQEQGNLGK
+474 TQYQVNRRK
-483 EPVRGEKSS
+483 EPVRGPESG

-504 IPLLGRLFVRDFS
+504 IPLLGRFCVRDFS

-526 KWEGIAERLGPDGF
+526 KWEGIASRLGPDGF

>member
-1 LQKFFFNPKSI
+1 
-12 ITIISI
+12 
-18 HMFITTSFKL
+18 MFLTTSFKL

-60 TTLQTYTITRQKF
+60 TTLQAYTITRKRF

-79 YVSCAVEKAR
+79 YVNCAVEKAR
-89 EIFQSCKAR
+89 EILQSCKAR
-98 GQNPK
+98 EQNPK
-103 KLIFGGRTLFE
+103 KIIFGGRTLFE

-128 LKRKWKEKRQGTLL
+128 LKRKWRERRQGTLI

-148 KTHKGNLNLRF
+148 ITHKGNLNLRF

-169 WLRIALKNR
+169 YLRIALKNR
-178 KFILARVKRDLSGK
+178 KFISAKVKRDLSGK

-226 KFLLDVP
+226 RFSLGVL
-233 PQTITKEKGV
+233 PQTITKAKGV

-271 IYLSHL
+271 IYLSHI
-277 LKFKSRNRKEYEEWL
+277 LKHRSRNRKEYEEWL
-292 IAHEVVRFAKEKNKA
+292 IAHEIVRFAKEKNKA
-307 IAIEDIKKLPKGKR
+307 IAIEDIGKLPKGKR
-321 GDGKAKLRKI
+321 GDGKAKIRKI

-341 KKIESLAIWEGIEI
+341 KKIESLAIKEGIEI

-369 KYCPQYFIDKDI
+369 KYCPQYFIDKDV

-388 RKALGFKEE
+388 RKALGFQEA
-397 IPKNYKKLLKSQVY
+397 IPENYKKLLKSQIY

-422 EEELAGR
+422 EEELKDK
-429 LNEEKNKYKANGI
+429 LNQEKNKYKANGI
-442 KRDLRRLKREKK
+442 KRDLRKLKREKK
-454 FLEKFLMEM
+454 FLERFLFET
-463 SNSKSS
+463 NKSS

-474 TQEQGNLGK
+474 TQEQVDRRK
-483 EPVRGEKSS
+483 EPVRGPESG

-517 PLRPLMVQG
+517 PLRSVMVQG
-526 KWEGIAERLGPDGF
+526 KWEGIASRLGPDGF

>member
-1 LQKFFFNPKSI
+1 MNK
-12 ITIISI
+12 
-18 HMFITTSFKL
+18 
-28 VVNREEKNQI
+28 EEKEQI
-38 LKLMRNF
+38 LKLMRSF

-53 KRLLEGF
+53 KRLLDSF
-60 TTLQTYTITRQKF
+60 TPLQAYKITRQKF

-79 YVSCAVEKAR
+79 YVNCAVEKAR

-103 KLIFGGRTLFE
+103 KLVFGGRTLFE
-114 KLKKNHLQGKRLKE
+114 KLKKKHLQGRRLKE
-128 LKRKWKEKRQGTLL
+128 LKRKWREKRQGNLL

-159 IPAEKGKNNL
+159 IPAENGKNNL
-169 WLRIALKNR
+169 WLKIALKNR
-178 KFILARVKRDLSGK
+178 KFILAKVKRDLSGK
-192 SDKWALFLAKILSG
+192 SDKWALFLAKIISG

-226 KFLLDVP
+226 RFSLDVP

-256 LAEVSTDGNLQSYKS
+256 LAEVSPDGNLQSYKS

-277 LKFKSRNRKEYEEWL
+277 LKYKSRNRKEYEEWL
-292 IAHEVVRFAKEKNKA
+292 IAHEVIRFAKEKNKA
-307 IAIEDIKKLPKGKR
+307 IAVEDIKKLPKGRR

-341 KKIESLAIWEGIEI
+341 KKIESLAIQEGIEI

-369 KYCPQYFIDKDI
+369 KYCPQYFIDKDV

-388 RKALGFKEE
+388 RKALGFQEK
-397 IPKNYKKLLKSQVY
+397 IPENYKKLLKSQIY

-422 EEELAGR
+422 EEELR
-429 LNEEKNKYKANGI
+429 NKLNQERNKYKANGT
-442 KRDLRRLKREKK
+442 KRDLRRLKRERK
-454 FLEKFLMEM
+454 FLEKFLVEI

-474 TQEQGNLGK
+474 TQEQVYRRK
-483 EPVRGEKSS
+483 EPVRGPESG

-517 PLRPLMVQG
+517 PLRPVVVQG
-526 KWEGIAERLGPDGF
+526 RWEWIASRLGPDSF